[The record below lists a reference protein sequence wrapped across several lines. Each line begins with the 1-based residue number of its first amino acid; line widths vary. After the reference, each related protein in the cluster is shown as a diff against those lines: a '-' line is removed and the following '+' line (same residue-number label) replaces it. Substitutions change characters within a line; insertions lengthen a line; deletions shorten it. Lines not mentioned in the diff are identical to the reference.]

1 MVSRWDAPVRAAVA
15 DLSAS
20 PRGVHLPGAP
30 ADRARIGAVLREID
44 PMGLSGAPADEYDPE
59 AQVIALLRGRATSLA
74 DLTTLIAVTFDV
86 SFGLPPRHP
95 GLYAAAGLRL
105 WP

>member
-1 MVSRWDAPVRAAVA
+1 MVSSWDAPVRAAVA
-15 DLSAS
+15 ELSAS
-20 PRGVHLPGAP
+20 PRGVHLPVAP
-30 ADRARIGAVLREID
+30 ADRARIAAVLREID
-44 PMGLSGAPADEYDPE
+44 PMGLSGAADEYDPE

-86 SFGLPPRHP
+86 FFGLPPRHP
-95 GLYAAAGLRL
+95 GLYAAAALRL